1 MVPWYLT
8 ECVKMQW
15 SLFFF
20 PTWHIW
26 LSITMEE
33 TNSLLWLCLSF
44 FLSDGAPGTIQ
55 NHGKMDQL
63 VLIVVGHV
71 LTTYVVRILSLATM
85 RYGCNLKMVF
95 FKLNDIY
102 IYIYVYIYIHIY
114 IKHLLRNRPQVN
126 ARKLCWSDISIGS
139 GNGLMPSGTK
149 PFTLTNV
156 VHQIMCRHIAS
167 LGASEFNR
175 DTLGLEDSRLWP
187 FREPM

>member
-8 ECVKMQW
+8 ECVKMQS

-102 IYIYVYIYIHIY
+102 IYIYIYIYISSICCE
-114 IKHLLRNRPQVN
+114 IVLRWMLENSADQISVLVQVMAWCRQAPSHLP
-126 ARKLCWSDISIGS
+126 
-139 GNGLMPSGTK
+139 
-149 PFTLTNV
+149 
-156 VHQIMCRHIAS
+156 
-167 LGASEFNR
+167 
-175 DTLGLEDSRLWP
+175 
-187 FREPM
+187 